1 MNALHRDSKNRRIL
15 SIEALESRRLFDAHS
30 EVLVDLSY
38 RPERNESAISENGI
52 FFVRDDSRYGAELWA
67 TNATGDS
74 PRIVV
79 DLTPG
84 TQGSQI
90 SAVTAVEGGVYF
102 INSLDNN
109 RKQLWWSDGT
119 ESNTRLVVDYI
130 ALLEQNTVTRE
141 SNNPLPS
148 NGSSVYF
155 LRRSVNGN
163 VTSLLSGLWA
173 ASDDGNLVQLLTS
186 NDSFAEDTQDG
197 WRLHAVDSFQQTDA
211 GWGVFIISASRSL
224 SGTSAEQRQFFGITD
239 GTIDGT
245 QLSDYPVLPLASI
258 REAVVL
264 SEDKIMFRETS
275 RSNHTRVLTID
286 LQGNIDQL
294 VESLSGVPIDFEK
307 SGSSWFFSTSSQHRP
322 VLFRTDGT
330 PEGTSIVTSAG
341 SVHSDPVALSDGSIL
356 TLTGESYYIRDF
368 QVTNPETLETTALDF
383 ILRSEDHVTR
393 ELYGPIV
400 VSENKF
406 FYVETKGNNARRLMM
421 ADTQSQTVTI
431 VLDGVSNSA
440 ISEPILRDDNL
451 FFTHVAPERSELIRY
466 NITTNT
472 SVTLASIATDGWLG
486 LSIDSVGDDSLVGFM
501 HDVDHSSIF
510 KLRFTDSQLDIVSL
524 VDDGN
529 STGDLYA
536 DLIRGSTNGP
546 HWRLDTTSIVFSSN
560 IVINE
565 QQALAQYFAYDTS
578 ASGLTQLVPAA
589 LPQPSRL
596 QYGQL
601 YSEDD
606 QPIYRAGGKVVYHA
620 GYQVQRDDGS
630 VRHEIWSMQDGGPA
644 NLLFDTQSTGINGV
658 GNVIPMGV
666 IDDRY
671 YFLATGTTTSLY
683 RTNADATAVELV
695 TEVSWT
701 GDTFR
706 FDNYKLLYR
715 PSTPHDPQRIL
726 FRRWDNASDVVAWEI
741 TGSPPTITRI
751 TGFSLYAPPAY
762 TNTLDKLLYQ
772 SNGATVLK
780 GTEDRGPLVEVL
792 SLTNASERMEPFF
805 SEGVSLTL
813 AQQASAKLYR
823 LSGAWVGVVSE
834 SDETYSFWS
843 RMDNS
848 TGATRVSE
856 VDLSLYKVS
865 PWSIS
870 LLDFAMTSDAVLF
883 TAHSKLIRVDR
894 DGTHSFVDVPYTG
907 PFDFYDAKSRM
918 VKTNGLRDDSIL
930 GVGTSI
936 VTSGVYSLNADGQ
949 SIREV
954 LVADDK
960 HGVVYEQIHDDSAR
974 YVLNGPWPYTHPTK
988 ITRTLQDR
996 IEVEASLDQSD
1007 STLLLTENRIVLQ
1020 SGDVTLHDSS
1030 VSELHH
1036 LNIQASEPNATIMI
1050 DIGAATSLS
1059 RFPIHGVSLTL
1070 AANSRIRL
1078 DGATNTNI
1086 IYELDDDVLK
1096 ISIGDLTLR
1105 VLNPRDVIVED
1116 CIVAGD
1122 RSWIFSPGNDD
1133 VEIRP
1138 GGTNETEL
1146 IEHIRNVSV
1155 RVVEPVASEG
1165 ESPDSN
1171 VARWRIN
1178 TKTGVDKLTVA
1189 PSLSA
1194 TALLSVVAE
1203 LDSDSDL
1210 RLDLPPV
1217 SGPLDVTRQNGR
1229 TFSQTSVAQIQ
1240 VQLDNTRRPENNL
1253 VNHNDANNDGAVT
1266 PLDALRILNT
1276 LASRQRV
1283 GESSADVI
1291 FGDTNGDGQVTPLDA
1306 LLVLNHI
1313 ARQNRI

>member
-1 MNALHRDSKNRRIL
+1 ML
-15 SIEALESRRLFDAHS
+15 SFEALESRRVFDAHS
-30 EVLVDLSY
+30 DVLVDFSY
-38 RPERNESAISENGI
+38 RPERNESAISANGI

-74 PRIVV
+74 PRIVA

-119 ESNTRLVVDYI
+119 ESNTRLVVDHI
-130 ALLEQNTVTRE
+130 ALLEQNTVTGE

-163 VTSLLSGLWA
+163 TTSLMSGLWA
-173 ASDDGNLVQLLTS
+173 ASDDGNLVQLLTT
-186 NDSFAEDTQDG
+186 NDSFAEETQDG

-224 SGTSAEQRQFFGITD
+224 SRTLTEQRQFFGITD

-264 SEDKIMFRETS
+264 SEDKIMFRELST
-275 RSNHTRVLTID
+275 RHRTRVLTID

-294 VESLSGVPIDFEK
+294 AESLSIVPMKFEM
-307 SGSSWFFSTSSQHRP
+307 SGSNGFFSTNSQHRR

-330 PEGTSIVTSAG
+330 TEGTSIVTSAG

-356 TLTGESYYIRDF
+356 TLTGESFYTRDF

-383 ILRSEDHVTR
+383 IFPSEDNVTR
-393 ELYGPIV
+393 TLYGSIV

-421 ADTQSQTVTI
+421 ADTQSQTVAVI
-431 VLDGVSNSA
+431 LDGVSNSA
-440 ISEPILRDDNL
+440 ISEPILKDDNL
-451 FFTHVAPERSELIRY
+451 FFTHVAPDHSELIRY
-466 NITTNT
+466 NITTNS
-472 SVTLASIATDGWLG
+472 SVTLASVDTDGWLG
-486 LSIDSVGDDSLVGFM
+486 LSIDSVGDDSLIGFM
-501 HDVDHSSIF
+501 HDAEQSSIF
-510 KLRFTDSQLDIVSL
+510 KLRFSDSKLDTVSL
-524 VDDGN
+524 VNDGN
-529 STGDLYA
+529 STSDLYA
-536 DLIRGSTNGP
+536 DLIRDSTNGP
-546 HWRLDTTSIVFSSN
+546 HWRLDTTSIVFPAN
-560 IVINE
+560 VVINE
-565 QQALAQYFAYDTS
+565 QPALAQYFAYDTS
-578 ASGLTQLVPAA
+578 ASGLTQLIPAA

-596 QYGQL
+596 RYGEV
-601 YSEDD
+601 YSDED
-606 QPIYRAGGKVVYHA
+606 QPIYRAGGRVVYHA
-620 GYQVQRDDGS
+620 VNQFQRDDGS
-630 VRHEIWSMQDGGPA
+630 VRQEVWSMQDGGPA
-644 NLLFDTQSTGINGV
+644 SLLFDTVYTGINGV

-666 IDDRY
+666 IDDRF
-671 YFLATGTTTSLY
+671 YFLATDTTTSLY

-695 TEVSWT
+695 TDASWS
-701 GDTFR
+701 GNTFR
-706 FDNYKLLYR
+706 SDNFKVLHR

-741 TGSPPTITRI
+741 AGSPPTITRI
-751 TGFSLYAPPAY
+751 TGFSLDAPPAQ
-762 TNTLDKLLYQ
+762 THTLDKLLYQ
-772 SNGATVLK
+772 SNGAIVLK

-792 SLTNASERMEPFF
+792 SLTNVSERMEPFF

-813 AQQASAKLYR
+813 AQQASARLYR

-843 RMDNS
+843 RPDNS

-856 VDLSLYKVS
+856 VDLSLFKVS
-865 PWSIS
+865 PWSIA

-883 TAHSKLIRVDR
+883 TARSKLIRVDR
-894 DGTHSFVDVPYTG
+894 DGTHSFVDVPHTG
-907 PFDFYDAKSRM
+907 PFDFYGATSRM
-918 VKTNGLRDDSIL
+918 AKTNGLRDDSIV
-930 GVGTSI
+930 GVGTST
-936 VTSGVYSLNADGQ
+936 VTSGVYSLNPDGQ
-949 SIREV
+949 SFREV
-954 LVADDK
+954 FVADDK

-974 YVLNGPWPYTHPTK
+974 YVLNGPWPHTLPTK
-988 ITRTLQDR
+988 ITRTLQDKV
-996 IEVEASLDQSD
+996 EVEASLDWSD
-1007 STLLLTENRIVLQ
+1007 STLLLAESRIVLQ
-1020 SGDVTLHDSS
+1020 AGDATLHDSS
-1030 VSELHH
+1030 ASELHR
-1036 LNIQASEPNATIMI
+1036 LNIQAAEPNATIKI
-1050 DIGAATSLS
+1050 DIGAVTPLS

-1078 DGATNTNI
+1078 DGITNTNV

-1096 ISIGDLTLR
+1096 ISVGDLTLR
-1105 VLNPRDVIVED
+1105 VLNPRDVIIED
-1116 CIVAGD
+1116 GIVAID

-1146 IEHIRNVSV
+1146 IERIRNVSV
-1155 RVVEPVASEG
+1155 RVVTPVAAEG

-1171 VARWRIN
+1171 AARWRIN
-1178 TKTGVDKLTVA
+1178 TRTGVDKLTIA

-1210 RLDLPPV
+1210 RLNLPPV

-1229 TFSQTSVAQIQ
+1229 TFAQASVAHVQ
-1240 VQLDNTRRPENNL
+1240 VQLDSTRRPENNL
-1253 VNHNDANNDGAVT
+1253 VNQNDANNDGVVT

-1283 GESSADVI
+1283 GQSSVDVI

-1306 LLVLNHI
+1306 LVVINHI
-1313 ARQNRI
+1313 AQQNRI